1 MLMSVS
7 AGPAESQTCSSTIEV
22 MATDSHVPQ
31 TIPIF
36 QLRHA
41 FGRGLSPAPFPRV
54 HWTSCQGVGGQRG
67 TTGQWRQWSVFHYSD
82 NCGFFGNSVRPILKV
97 KFYKVGEVGGE
108 GGTEYDN
115 SRFCWPHQ
123 IKVTCFSCLGGHM
136 FCMCVRL

>member
-82 NCGFFGNSVRPILKV
+82 NCGILGDTVSVRPVLKV
-97 KFYKVGEVGGE
+97 GMKVGGRDRVRCRSKNEPPGE
-108 GGTEYDN
+108 WADLKQLFHYAT
-115 SRFCWPHQ
+115 SS
-123 IKVTCFSCLGGHM
+123 VTQQ
-136 FCMCVRL
+136 